1 MLTNGSRTNGNVTNG
16 RAVDDA
22 RVIELTLSID
32 DRELC
37 EVLSGYEEG
46 PERDAFAISALRI
59 GAIAL
64 RQAQGASTPSTFV
77 TRARYSS
84 PT

>member
-1 MLTNGSRTNGNVTNG
+1 MLTNGSRRNGNVTNG

-46 PERDAFAISALRI
+46 RSAANSL
-59 GAIAL
+59 
-64 RQAQGASTPSTFV
+64 
-77 TRARYSS
+77 S
-84 PT
+84 PL